1 MSLENLYI
9 YIMETIIIQPKNKKE
24 LAFVSE
30 FLERTK
36 IKATGKKSGKKT
48 ASGGR
53 IKEEILDSIE
63 RGYKQAQL
71 HAAGK
76 IKLKT
81 AKELLDEL

>member
-1 MSLENLYI
+1 
-9 YIMETIIIQPKNKKE
+9 METIIIQPKNKKE

>member
-1 MSLENLYI
+1 
-9 YIMETIIIQPKNKKE
+9 METIIIQPKNKKE

-36 IKATGKKSGKKT
+36 IKATVKKNGKKSG
-48 ASGGR
+48 AGGR
-53 IKEEILDSIE
+53 TKEQILDSIE

>member
-1 MSLENLYI
+1 
-9 YIMETIIIQPKNKKE
+9 METIIIQPKNKKE

-36 IKATGKKSGKKT
+36 IKATVKKRKNKTVAAGKT
-48 ASGGR
+48 
-53 IKEEILDSIE
+53 KEEILDGIE

-76 IKLKT
+76 LKLKT

>member
-1 MSLENLYI
+1 
-9 YIMETIIIQPKNKKE
+9 METIIIQPKNKKE
-24 LAFVSE
+24 FAFVSE

-36 IKATGKKSGKKT
+36 IKSSIKKT
-48 ASGGR
+48 KPTTAAAKT
-53 IKEEILDSIE
+53 KEEILDSIE